1 MRQPGDEIGGYV
13 IEEVLG
19 SGEKGTAYLARHR
32 RLDRRVVIKESAG
45 QNTTE
50 TQRRGGGDRGTAFA
64 ADLRHPNVVEIID
77 AGECDDGRTWF
88 AMQYVDGTDLA
99 GLLAERGGLLAPAE
113 AIGIARSV
121 AAGLDY
127 AHSRGLVHGELTPGD
142 VLLERTTGRVV
153 VADFGIS
160 GRDASAEEDRRAVA
174 RLLSRMLTGRES
186 DGTVWPLPAS
196 SLNPSLPSAVDG
208 VLAVA
213 MTGDPATPGTVSDT
227 VEAVAR
233 IVAPTPVP
241 QPGPNRSARVVLAVV
256 SAVAALLAAGGVAAY
271 FLTREE
277 SSAAPCDSAVAVAD
291 KVTELSLDMNVS
303 SFDRNTAE
311 LEGLSTG
318 KFREALKE
326 RPASKKFLEQAAV
339 TGEVSRMDSRLAGC
353 GDGSAVVQS
362 TVYVSGTSLLSPAG
376 TSQSTPFRISL
387 VWENGRW
394 LVTDFVADSPVGP
407 SAPSSAPR

>member
-32 RLDRRVVIKESAG
+32 RLDRRVVIKESAEK
-45 QNTTE
+45 NTTE

-127 AHSRGLVHGELTPGD
+127 AHSRGLVHGDLTPGD

-186 DGTVWPLPAS
+186 DGRCGGLLPHTR
-196 SLNPSLPSAVDG
+196 G
-208 VLAVA
+208 VF
-213 MTGDPATPGTVSDT
+213 
-227 VEAVAR
+227 
-233 IVAPTPVP
+233 
-241 QPGPNRSARVVLAVV
+241 
-256 SAVAALLAAGGVAAY
+256 GGSVRFCGRGRRQGHRA
-271 FLTREE
+271 
-277 SSAAPCDSAVAVAD
+277 
-291 KVTELSLDMNVS
+291 
-303 SFDRNTAE
+303 
-311 LEGLSTG
+311 
-318 KFREALKE
+318 
-326 RPASKKFLEQAAV
+326 
-339 TGEVSRMDSRLAGC
+339 VSRHE
-353 GDGSAVVQS
+353 QE
-362 TVYVSGTSLLSPAG
+362 
-376 TSQSTPFRISL
+376 QFRP
-387 VWENGRW
+387 EHRRTRG
-394 LVTDFVADSPVGP
+394 PVDREVP
-407 SAPSSAPR
+407 